1 MHPRDNTRLVKI
13 LENLRDIGNTV
24 LVVEHDEEMM
34 RSADHILDIGLYAGE
49 LGGNLVFEG
58 DFNDLLKDE
67 NSLTAKYLRGEA
79 EIKDSAKTPR
89 AVQSENSKSSAR
101 ANII

>member
-1 MHPRDNTRLVKI
+1 MFWTSLPSDLSARQYGLSKI

-58 DFNDLLKDE
+58 DFL
-67 NSLTAKYLRGEA
+67 SLIQTECR
-79 EIKDSAKTPR
+79 
-89 AVQSENSKSSAR
+89 
-101 ANII
+101 